1 MTHLLRR
8 QVAETVRALA
18 VAVGRRS
25 LVGSVF
31 VREMTPGR
39 QRQGRRRSRWLVPLL
54 VLFMP
59 APVLLS

>member
-18 VAVGRRS
+18 LGGRS

-39 QRQGRRRSRWLVPLL
+39 QRQGRRRSGWLVPLL

>member
-8 QVAETVRALA
+8 QVAETVRAL
-18 VAVGRRS
+18 AVGRRS